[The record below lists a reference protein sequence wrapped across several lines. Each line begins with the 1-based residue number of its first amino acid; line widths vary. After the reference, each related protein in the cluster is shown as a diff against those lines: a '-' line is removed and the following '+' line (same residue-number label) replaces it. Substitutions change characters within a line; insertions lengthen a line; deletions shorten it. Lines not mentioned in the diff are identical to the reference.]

1 MDGISRNPPDDR
13 EFLRLAIHDLN
24 NCIGVILASAELL
37 GLEIA
42 EEKPRYRIAVVEEKA
57 QQARRIVQEISA
69 RALD

>member
-1 MDGISRNPPDDR
+1 MEGSSRNPLDDR

-37 GLEIA
+37 GLEVSD
-42 EEKPRYRIAVVEEKA
+42 EKPRYRITVVEEKA
-57 QQARRIVQEISA
+57 QQARRIIQEISS